1 MAFALLQTALLM
13 PAELALNSLLK
24 LDAATPSRLQN
35 LQGKTLAVHVT
46 QPQLVIFVSITNKGL
61 HLSPIFE
68 GQPDA
73 SLHGSIPALL
83 KLLSKSA
90 SVTNLHTVDV
100 ELRGNTGFV
109 QQLQNLLLD
118 LDVDWEFQLSRII
131 GNLPT
136 SMISSSVN
144 QVVDFAKQSGGRFKQ
159 NLQDYLAEEST
170 LLPHAHELEAHY
182 AAIDEL
188 ALRVDRLQARFDFY
202 VTSRNK

>member
-1 MAFALLQTALLM
+1 MAFELFQTALLM

-46 QPQLVIFVSITNKGL
+46 QPQFVIYLSITHQGL
-61 HLSPIFE
+61 HLSPLFE
-68 GQPDA
+68 GEPDA

-83 KLLSKSA
+83 RLLSKGNGITSLHA
-90 SVTNLHTVDV
+90 SNV
-100 ELRGNTGFV
+100 ELRGNTSFV

-118 LDVDWEFQLSRII
+118 LDIDWEFQFSRII

-136 SMISSSVN
+136 SVLSSGFN
-144 QVVDFAKQSGGRFKQ
+144 QAADFAKQSSSRFKQ

-170 LLPHAHELEAHY
+170 LLPRTHELEAHY
-182 AAIDEL
+182 AAINAL
-188 ALRVDRLQARFDFY
+188 ALRVDRLQAKFDLY
-202 VTSRNK
+202 ARSEKS

>member
-1 MAFALLQTALLM
+1 M

-46 QPQLVIFVSITNKGL
+46 QPQFVIYLSITHQGL
-61 HLSPIFE
+61 HLSHLFE
-68 GQPDA
+68 GKPDA

-83 KLLSKSA
+83 RLLSKGNGITSLHA
-90 SVTNLHTVDV
+90 SNV
-100 ELRGNTGFV
+100 ELRGNTSFV

-118 LDVDWEFQLSRII
+118 LDIDWEFQFSRII

-136 SMISSSVN
+136 SVLSSGFN
-144 QVVDFAKQSGGRFKQ
+144 QAADFAKQSSSRFKQ

-170 LLPHAHELEAHY
+170 LLPRTHELEAHY
-182 AAIDEL
+182 AAINAL
-188 ALRVDRLQARFDFY
+188 ALRVDRLQAKFDLY
-202 VTSRNK
+202 ARSEKS